1 MDPKLPIRSLDYT
14 VIFAR
19 DMPAMW
25 LRAKSNRALRFL
37 WSVA

>member
-19 DMPAMW
+19 QMPAM
-25 LRAKSNRALRFL
+25 REFYAEI
-37 WSVA
+37 